1 MRAMHAALE
10 VWQMGMPL
18 SRKRGKGTADWRL
31 FSSAAHCR
39 FVASTLCQTPNTCCA
54 GCVRLSRLV
63 HGGLTRSGPHTLA
76 LDPYCRAFVY
86 ETATQRAQTAWLSL
100 QTASCLCAQPWRPLR
115 GLAAVS
121 SDQRLSWRR
130 YVSLAA
136 EAQRG
141 ACDDEWLLRLG
152 SGADRGGSR

>member
-1 MRAMHAALE
+1 M
-10 VWQMGMPL
+10 
-18 SRKRGKGTADWRL
+18 
-31 FSSAAHCR
+31 
-39 FVASTLCQTPNTCCA
+39 
-54 GCVRLSRLV
+54 

-100 QTASCLCAQPWRPLR
+100 QTASCLFAQPWRPLR

-130 YVSLAA
+130 YEVSLAA

-141 ACDDEWLLRLG
+141 ACDD
-152 SGADRGGSR
+152 